1 MNPVNITVSDVNG
14 VESPYEFCFA
24 GGRKAVVP
32 REELTSALVA
42 RIDAALA
49 SAKWEEYADVGGPD
63 EPVFVERN
71 ATVALEL
78 SDEEVR
84 SVFSPPPPPISA
96 QPATCRGEMI
106 CREFSTGDGD
116 CCCGMRY
123 PGEG

>member
-1 MNPVNITVSDVNG
+1 MNHVSITVSDVNG
-14 VESPYEFCFA
+14 VESPYEFRFA
-24 GGRKAVVP
+24 SGRKAVVP
-32 REELTSALVA
+32 REELTAALVA

-49 SAKWEEYADVGGPD
+49 SAKWDEFADVGGPD

-84 SVFSPPPPPISA
+84 SLFSPPPPPIIA

-106 CREFSTGDGD
+106 CREFATGDGD